1 MSIFNIL
8 FLVFTTL
15 FIASAIL
22 EIIGYHKK
30 INLMEYIAN
39 PCLYVFLL
47 AAWLM
52 VLVPLIPDSL
62 NIIIFVSAAVLFG
75 LTGAC
80 LQFLPKKK
88 RIVITSAICF
98 IVSFLCYII
107 LIRPSFRLFS
117 LPIWVSA
124 IIFAVYAAMLVLYYI
139 FVTGKRSPAKTVGI
153 AIFMIPLMVLH
164 YGSILTLCGQPRLY
178 SAMLLAGCTIFI
190 AAQALIV
197 KGFFIKASARDR
209 LLRMILYIAG
219 QFFVIAGFSLMVV

>member
-8 FLVFTTL
+8 FLVFTAF

-52 VLVPLIPDSL
+52 VLIPLIPDSL
-62 NIIIFVSAAVLFG
+62 NILVFVSAAVVFG

-88 RIVITSAICF
+88 KKCNHKRN
-98 IVSFLCYII
+98 
-107 LIRPSFRLFS
+107 
-117 LPIWVSA
+117 
-124 IIFAVYAAMLVLYYI
+124 IFYRK
-139 FVTGKRSPAKTVGI
+139 F
-153 AIFMIPLMVLH
+153 FVLH
-164 YGSILTLCGQPRLY
+164 NAHP
-178 SAMLLAGCTIFI
+178 A
-190 AAQALIV
+190 IV
-197 KGFFIKASARDR
+197 QTF
-209 LLRMILYIAG
+209 
-219 QFFVIAGFSLMVV
+219 

>member
-8 FLVFTTL
+8 FLVFTAF

-52 VLVPLIPDSL
+52 VLIPLIPDSL
-62 NIIIFVSAAVLFG
+62 NILVFVSAAVVFG

-80 LQFLPKKK
+80 LRFLPKKRK
-88 RIVITSAICF
+88 NVITSAIFF
-98 IVSFLCYII
+98 IASFLCYIM
-107 LIRPSFRLFS
+107 LIQPSFRLFS
-117 LPIWVSA
+117 LPAWISA
-124 IIFAVYAAMLVLYYI
+124 IIFLIYVAMFVLYYI
-139 FVTGKRSPAKTVGI
+139 FVIKRRNVAKTVGI
-153 AIFMIPLMVLH
+153 AFFMIPLMILH
-164 YGSILTLCGQPRLY
+164 YGSILTLFGQPRLY
-178 SAMLLAGCTIFI
+178 SELLFAGCTIFI

-197 KGFFIKASARDR
+197 KGFFIKASSKDR
-209 LLRMILYIAG
+209 IFRMVLYIAG
-219 QFFVIAGFSLMVV
+219 QFFVTAGFSLMAV

>member
-15 FIASAIL
+15 FVASAVL

-39 PCLYVFLL
+39 PCLYVLLL

-52 VLVPLIPDSL
+52 ILVPLIPDSL

-88 RIVITSAICF
+88 RIVVTSAIFF
-98 IVSFLCYII
+98 IASFLCYIM

-117 LPIWVSA
+117 LPVWISV
-124 IIFAVYAAMLVLYYI
+124 IIFLAYVAMFVLYYI
-139 FVTGKRSPAKTVGI
+139 FVTGKRSPVKTAGI
-153 AIFMIPLMVLH
+153 AIFMIPLMILH
-164 YGSILTLCGQPRLY
+164 YGSIITLFGQPRLY
-178 SAMLLAGCTIFI
+178 SALLFAGCSIFI

-209 LLRMILYIAG
+209 LFRMILYIAG